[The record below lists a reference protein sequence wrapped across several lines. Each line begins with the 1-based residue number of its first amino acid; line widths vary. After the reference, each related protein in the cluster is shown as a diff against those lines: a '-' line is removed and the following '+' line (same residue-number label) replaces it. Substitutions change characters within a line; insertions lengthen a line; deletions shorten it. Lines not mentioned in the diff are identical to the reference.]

1 MYKRQKRAISAHKEE
16 HGEEEHAEIVEALL
30 AFLDAKGTSTKKYDE
45 ALEEL
50 SKVVAHHNCEEE
62 LDILNPAR
70 DDVSVAVR
78 HELGVKWARKRNAL
92 LKAGCASRTQ
102 VAALLKEAVKDKTL
116 PPEPVR
122 EQMDAIKERAKK
134 KADALGEEATP

>member
-1 MYKRQKRAISAHKEE
+1 
-16 HGEEEHAEIVEALL
+16 
-30 AFLDAKGTSTKKYDE
+30 
-45 ALEEL
+45 
-50 SKVVAHHNCEEE
+50 
-62 LDILNPAR
+62 
-70 DDVSVAVR
+70 VR

-134 KADALGEEATP
+134 KADALGEEATS